1 MGCSHSNVFAG
12 SAIPKNPQLQ
22 NVCGVPQFDVF
33 GDSREFFNS
42 DVVVP
47 LIRMQAEGQ
56 SS

>member
-1 MGCSHSNVFAG
+1 MGCSHSNVFVG

-22 NVCGVPQFDVF
+22 NVFGVPQFDVF